1 MSSNIHSD
9 LVPILRN
16 VFSQLMKVE
25 KNGQASKITKV
36 VRCDVYFCI
45 TSCEA
50 LISAFFNQPVLQF
63 SVFFSM
69 KIIITEEK
77 NWASPHL
84 SFLSLPIHS
93 SSMSR

>member
-16 VFSQLMKVE
+16 VFNQLMKME

-50 LISAFFNQPVLQF
+50 LISAFFSQPVLQF
-63 SVFFSM
+63 SIFLFM

-77 NWASPHL
+77 IWVSPSL
-84 SFLSLPIHS
+84 SFLFFPIHS
-93 SSMSR
+93 SSMPW